1 MWPETEPNCAA
12 VTTAGQ
18 QRSVVAHAVCPPEAV

>member
-1 MWPETEPNCAA
+1 MWPETEPNRAA

-18 QRSVVAHAVCPPEAV
+18 QRSVVARALHPP